1 MAYLADL
8 NKLTNPLLFCK
19 QKYIYIC
26 KLRCPPFP
34 QLRLDLVKLE
44 PEDEEEPAQ
53 ACGAASS
60 SDPAWGALENELLHA
75 DLEDLQASDDHP
87 SAGDHE
93 NLDCKKYF

>member
-1 MAYLADL
+1 MPIVCHPGFILQDGS
-8 NKLTNPLLFCK
+8 
-19 QKYIYIC
+19 IYIC